1 MNWPKWNGGKK
12 EQILILLLIGVLLLV
27 IALPTQE
34 TPTKTETAAVSSNAA
49 DQVSSDN
56 PSREW
61 VEYMEQKL
69 QAALSQV
76 AGVGRTEV
84 ILTVKSDGRALVE
97 KDTSRQEEKT
107 DGTGDAGGSSSVQ
120 LSENTIYEKDASGK
134 EVPFVTETVLPEI
147 CGVLILAEGGGDGSI
162 QAEITE
168 AAMAL
173 FQLDAHKIKVMK
185 LD

>member
-12 EQILILLLIGVLLLV
+12 EQILILLLVGVLLLV

-34 TPTKTETAAVSSNAA
+34 TPDKTESAAISSNVA
-49 DQVSSDN
+49 DQVSADN
-56 PSREW
+56 PAKEW
-61 VEYMEQKL
+61 IEYLEQKL

-97 KDTSRQEEKT
+97 KDASRQEEKA

-120 LSENTIYEKDASGK
+120 ISENTVYEKDASGK

-147 CGVLILAEGGGDGSI
+147 CGVLVLAEGGDDGCI

-173 FQLDAHKIKVMK
+173 FDLDAHKIKVMK
-185 LD
+185 LE

>member
-1 MNWPKWNGGKK
+1 MNLPKWNGGKK

-34 TPTKTETAAVSSNAA
+34 TQKETAPVSLDVADEVSSGDPA
-49 DQVSSDN
+49 
-56 PSREW
+56 REW
-61 VEYMEQKL
+61 TEYLEQKL
-69 QAALSQV
+69 QTALSQV

-84 ILTVKSDGRALVE
+84 ILTVKSDGRVLVE
-97 KDTSRQEEKT
+97 KDTARQEEKT

-120 LSENTIYEKDASGK
+120 TSENTVYEKDASGK
-134 EVPFVTETVLPEI
+134 ETPFVTETVLPDI

-185 LD
+185 LE